1 MMKTSIY
8 WQFNFLDKNLSR
20 PHSTQQSQH
29 SRSADPWSR
38 PWGCWRRWRGCR
50 ACAQSPHL
58 RSSASPDGHA
68 CERGHLSHPGY
79 QVQYYSCCFA
89 VGWQTWAQM
98 ALLSLVSILTSLV
111 PICFSANFLISCKD
125 VASQYHG
132 TIKFSSVNLDSPG
145 SLILEADAMQPLV
158 HVDGVLPG
166 HHLHC
171 MSSKNIR
178 MGSVSM

>member
-1 MMKTSIY
+1 
-8 WQFNFLDKNLSR
+8 
-20 PHSTQQSQH
+20 
-29 SRSADPWSR
+29 
-38 PWGCWRRWRGCR
+38 
-50 ACAQSPHL
+50 
-58 RSSASPDGHA
+58 
-68 CERGHLSHPGY
+68 
-79 QVQYYSCCFA
+79 
-89 VGWQTWAQM
+89 M

-125 VASQYHG
+125 VASHYHG

-166 HHLHC
+166 HHLHR

-178 MGSVSM
+178 MGSVSMWTYNHYSLCTFGSGLVHSPLPWWRPSSPYEAFRFCNNHSQSTRGHLKCNLSRISRPVQLLQHQRKDSLSIILDYDCIKTSPNPNTN